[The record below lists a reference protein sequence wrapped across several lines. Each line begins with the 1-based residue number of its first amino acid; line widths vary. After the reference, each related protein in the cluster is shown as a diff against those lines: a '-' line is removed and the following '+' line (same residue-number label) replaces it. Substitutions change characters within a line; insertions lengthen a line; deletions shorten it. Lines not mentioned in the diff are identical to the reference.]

1 MAHAKDFHVKPKKEM
16 PPAGWLH
23 DADAIA
29 LRGAIAG
36 HGVLDLPA
44 QLKLLRKAGY
54 DGYLSL
60 EFEGM
65 EEPTKAV
72 TLGLEYLRSV
82 LKSLVKWPLSESNRY
97 ALTGTG
103 F

>member
-1 MAHAKDFHVKPKKEM
+1 MAHAKDFHLKPKKQM
-16 PPAGWLH
+16 PATGWF
-23 DADAIA
+23 ATPTSIC

-36 HGVLDLPA
+36 HGVLDIPA
-44 QLKLLRKAGY
+44 QLKLLKRAGY

-72 TLGLEYLRSV
+72 KLGLDYLREQ
-82 LKSLVKWPLSESNRY
+82 LK
-97 ALTGTG
+97 AIA
-103 F
+103 